1 MSSSPAPAGES
12 AVVDDPI
19 RVMIV
24 DDSVFI
30 RGILSNWLSEAADLK
45 VVATHANGRRAVD
58 DVLKSLPDVIILD
71 LEMPEMDGLTAL
83 PLILEKKPN
92 TVVLVASTLTRR
104 GAEVSMKAMSL
115 GAADYVPKPDA
126 GRGISAA
133 EEFRR
138 DLTAKV
144 RSLGQRVRRRGSLPR
159 VTAHPAPA
167 AAAPGAARPAAERP
181 HAERAVP
188 ERPPVERPHAE
199 RTPAERPSA
208 ERPHAERPAAVSSL
222 LARPKVN
229 DKRRPYS
236 MAPVGLLAVGSSTGG
251 PQALTRL
258 FTDIGP
264 NIGSVPVVIVQHMPA
279 TFTAIL
285 AEHVGRAAGRPAA
298 EGVDGEVLK
307 PGHIYIAPGGKHML
321 IEKVGS
327 DKVIRLNDGPPV
339 NFCKPAVDPMFDA
352 VSEIYGRNVLALVL
366 TGMGSDGAKGAG
378 RIADA
383 GGSVIAQDE
392 ETSVVW
398 GMPGATVQL
407 GNASEVLSI
416 GEIGRKVSRLLTGGR
431 P

>member
-1 MSSSPAPAGES
+1 MTLTPAATGDPGL
-12 AVVDDPI
+12 VDDPI

-30 RGILSNWLSEAADLK
+30 RGILSNWLSESPDFK

-58 DVLKSLPDVIILD
+58 DVMKSLPDVIILD

-92 TVVLVASTLTRR
+92 TIVLVASTLTRR
-104 GAEVSMKAMSL
+104 GAEVSLKALNL

-133 EEFRR
+133 DDFRR

-144 RSLGQRVRRRGSLPR
+144 RSLGLRVRRKGALPR
-159 VTAHPAPA
+159 VFAASATPTSATPTSATPASAPSATGATAGATIVRPSAASAATASHA
-167 AAAPGAARPAAERP
+167 AAASPA
-181 HAERAVP
+181 
-188 ERPPVERPHAE
+188 PV
-199 RTPAERPSA
+199 SA
-208 ERPHAERPAAVSSL
+208 FVK
-222 LARPKVN
+222 PKPT
-229 DKRRPYS
+229 DKRRPFS
-236 MAPVGLLAVGSSTGG
+236 MAPVSILAIGSSTGG

-264 NIGSVPVVIVQHMPA
+264 SLSGVPVVIAQHMPA

-298 EGVDGEVLK
+298 EGQDGEVLK
-307 PGHIYIAPGGKHML
+307 AGHIYIAPGGKHML
-321 IEKVGS
+321 VEKSGN
-327 DKVIRLNDGPPV
+327 DKIIRLSDGPAV
-339 NFCKPAVDPMFDA
+339 NYCKPAVDPLFDTLA
-352 VSEIYGRNVLALVL
+352 ELYGRGVLSVVL

-416 GEIGRKVSRLLTGGR
+416 TEIGRKVVRLLTGGR
-431 P
+431 A

>member
-1 MSSSPAPAGES
+1 MTLTPAATGDPGLA
-12 AVVDDPI
+12 DDPI

-30 RGILSNWLSEAADLK
+30 RGILSNWLSESPDFK

-58 DVLKSLPDVIILD
+58 DVMKSMPDVIILD

-92 TVVLVASTLTRR
+92 TIVLVASTLTRR
-104 GAEVSMKAMSL
+104 GAEVSLKALNL

-133 EEFRR
+133 DDFRR

-144 RSLGQRVRRRGSLPR
+144 RSLGVRVRRKGALPR
-159 VTAHPAPA
+159 VFAASATQVSAPPAPGATSGATIVRPSAPPA
-167 AAAPGAARPAAERP
+167 AAAPHVASAPAA
-181 HAERAVP
+181 
-188 ERPPVERPHAE
+188 PV
-199 RTPAERPSA
+199 SA
-208 ERPHAERPAAVSSL
+208 FTK
-222 LARPKVN
+222 PKPTE
-229 DKRRPYS
+229 KRRPFS
-236 MAPVGLLAVGSSTGG
+236 MAPVSILAIGSSTGG

-264 NIGSVPVVIVQHMPA
+264 SLSGVPVVIAQHMPA

-298 EGVDGEVLK
+298 EGQDGEVIK
-307 PGHIYIAPGGKHML
+307 AGHIYIAPGGKHML
-321 IEKVGS
+321 VEKSGN
-327 DKVIRLNDGPPV
+327 DKIIRLSDGPAV
-339 NFCKPAVDPMFDA
+339 NYCKPAVDPLFDTLA
-352 VSEIYGRNVLALVL
+352 EIYGRGVLSVVL

-416 GEIGRKVSRLLTGGR
+416 TEIGRKVARLLTGGR
-431 P
+431 A

>member
-1 MSSSPAPAGES
+1 MSSPAPAGEP
-12 AVVDDPI
+12 AHVEDPI

-30 RGILSNWLSEAADLK
+30 RGILSNWLSESADLR

-58 DVLKSLPDVIILD
+58 DVLKSQPDVIILD

-133 EEFRR
+133 DEFRR

-144 RSLGQRVRRRGSLPR
+144 RSLGQRVRRRGGLPR
-159 VTAHPAPA
+159 VTAAAAAAAHAAPA
-167 AAAPGAARPAAERP
+167 AAPASVRPVAERS
-181 HAERAVP
+181 AVERA
-188 ERPPVERPHAE
+188 A
-199 RTPAERPSA
+199 PATSA
-208 ERPHAERPAAVSSL
+208 L
-222 LARPKVN
+222 LQKKVN

-236 MAPVGLLAVGSSTGG
+236 MAPVSILAVGSSTGG

-321 IEKVGS
+321 LEKVGA

-339 NFCKPAVDPMFDA
+339 NFCKPAVDPMFDTVA
-352 VSEIYGRNVLALVL
+352 ELYGRNVLSVVL

-431 P
+431 A

>member
-1 MSSSPAPAGES
+1 MTLTPAATGDPGLA
-12 AVVDDPI
+12 DDPI

-30 RGILSNWLSEAADLK
+30 RGILSNWLSESSDFK

-58 DVLKSLPDVIILD
+58 DVMKSLPDVIILD

-92 TVVLVASTLTRR
+92 TIVLVASTLTRR
-104 GAEVSMKAMSL
+104 GAEVSLKALNL

-133 EEFRR
+133 DDFRR

-144 RSLGQRVRRRGSLPR
+144 RSLGVRVRRKGALPR
-159 VTAHPAPA
+159 VFAASPGTAAPHPAAPHPVATPQPQGAGGSATIVRPSATPAAPVASAHSAHAA
-167 AAAPGAARPAAERP
+167 AAAPASVFAK
-181 HAERAVP
+181 
-188 ERPPVERPHAE
+188 
-199 RTPAERPSA
+199 
-208 ERPHAERPAAVSSL
+208 
-222 LARPKVN
+222 PKPT
-229 DKRRPYS
+229 DKRRPFS
-236 MAPVGLLAVGSSTGG
+236 MAPVSILAIGSSTGG

-264 NIGSVPVVIVQHMPA
+264 SLSGVPVVIAQHMPA

-298 EGVDGEVLK
+298 EGQDGEVLK
-307 PGHIYIAPGGKHML
+307 AGHIYIAPGGKHML
-321 IEKVGS
+321 VEKSGN
-327 DKVIRLNDGPPV
+327 DKIIRLSDGPAV
-339 NFCKPAVDPMFDA
+339 NYCKPAVDPLFDTLA
-352 VSEIYGRNVLALVL
+352 ELYGRGVLSVVL

-416 GEIGRKVSRLLTGGR
+416 TEIGRKVARLLTGGR
-431 P
+431 A

>member
-1 MSSSPAPAGES
+1 MSTSAPS
-12 AVVDDPI
+12 ADTGAVEDPI

-30 RGILSNWLSEAADLK
+30 RGILSNWLGESPDLR

-58 DVLKSLPDVIILD
+58 DVQKSLPDVVILD

-104 GAEVSMKAMSL
+104 GAEVSLKAMSL

-133 EEFRR
+133 DEFRR

-159 VTAHPAPA
+159 VMAAAAASA
-167 AAAPGAARPAAERP
+167 AAAPAATPATAGAAAPAPARPAA
-181 HAERAVP
+181 
-188 ERPPVERPHAE
+188 
-199 RTPAERPSA
+199 
-208 ERPHAERPAAVSSL
+208 PAAGAAPAAPVS
-222 LARPKVN
+222 AFAKPKVN

-236 MAPVGLLAVGSSTGG
+236 MSPVTVLAVGSSTGG

-264 NIGSVPVVIVQHMPA
+264 SIANVPVVIVQHMPA

-298 EGVDGEVLK
+298 EGVDGEVVK
-307 PGHIYIAPGGKHML
+307 PGHIYIAPGGKHMVL
-321 IEKVGS
+321 EKSGN
-327 DKVIRLNDGPPV
+327 DKVIRLHDGPPV
-339 NFCKPAVDPMFDA
+339 NFCKPAVDPMFDT
-352 VSEIYGRNVLALVL
+352 VSEIYGRNALAVVL

-398 GMPGATVQL
+398 GMPGATVQM

-416 GEIGRKVSRLLTGGR
+416 ADIGRKVSRLLTGGR
-431 P
+431 A

>member
-1 MSSSPAPAGES
+1 MTGTPAATGDPGL
-12 AVVDDPI
+12 VDDPI

-30 RGILSNWLSEAADLK
+30 RGILSNWLSESSDFK

-58 DVLKSLPDVIILD
+58 DVMKSLPDVIILD

-92 TVVLVASTLTRR
+92 TIVLVASTLTRR
-104 GAEVSMKAMSL
+104 GAEVSLKALNL

-133 EEFRR
+133 DDFRR

-144 RSLGQRVRRRGSLPR
+144 RSLGVRVRRKGALPR
-159 VTAHPAPA
+159 VFAASAGAATPHPAPA
-167 AAAPGAARPAAERP
+167 AQAHPATHATPVRPAA
-181 HAERAVP
+181 A
-188 ERPPVERPHAE
+188 
-199 RTPAERPSA
+199 
-208 ERPHAERPAAVSSL
+208 PAASAHPATAAAAAPVS
-222 LARPKVN
+222 AFAKPKPT
-229 DKRRPYS
+229 DKRRPFS
-236 MAPVGLLAVGSSTGG
+236 MAPVTILAIGSSTGG

-264 NIGSVPVVIVQHMPA
+264 SLSGVPVVIAQHMPA

-298 EGVDGEVLK
+298 EGQDGEVLK
-307 PGHIYIAPGGKHML
+307 AGHIYIAPGGKHML
-321 IEKVGS
+321 VEKSGN
-327 DKVIRLNDGPPV
+327 DKIIRLSDGPAV
-339 NFCKPAVDPMFDA
+339 NYCKPAVDPLFDTLA
-352 VSEIYGRNVLALVL
+352 ELYGRGVLSVVL

-416 GEIGRKVSRLLTGGR
+416 TEIGRKVTRLLTGGR
-431 P
+431 A